1 MGLHPL
7 AVLLRCS
14 AKAEALPQSCCGCA
28 LLLGWHCTVPSQDAQ
43 STANCLQL
51 QSTKTIVHP
60 PRDPI
65 KIPVKAAVTQTTGS
79 AVELSQGSCSTIGNP
94 KPPPT
99 LTWSLCAAHEALQ
112 SGSVGAKRGQPY
124 SHACGAGSGAVGCG
138 QPLGREIRRAVW
150 AGHSRGAPGA
160 RMWLSASSDC
170 HEKG

>member
-94 KPPPT
+94 KPPPNPYMEPLCCTRSTAKWFGGSKAGAT
-99 LTWSLCAAHEALQ
+99 LQPCLWGWKWGCWLWAALRKRDKTC
-112 SGSVGAKRGQPY
+112 SVGRAQPRCAGGQDV
-124 SHACGAGSGAVGCG
+124 AFCF
-138 QPLGREIRRAVW
+138 L
-150 AGHSRGAPGA
+150 
-160 RMWLSASSDC
+160 
-170 HEKG
+170 